1 MPPSNIKINKN
12 TKRILIKKRNKTKKK
27 SSIKPK
33 SSDDKSKKSSTK
45 LNETKKIIIKI
56 KVKRTKKIQNKD
68 LNTSPQDMIERR
80 KKRMVNSVENVNV
93 VGPPIQEPNKK
104 LFNEM

>member
-27 SSIKPK
+27 SSLKPK
-33 SSDDKSKKSSTK
+33 SSDDKSNKSSTK
-45 LNETKKIIIKI
+45 LNETKRQIIKI

-68 LNTSPQDMIERR
+68 LNINLHDIIEMP
-80 KKRMVNSVENVNV
+80 KKTMVNSVENVNV
-93 VGPPIQEPNKK
+93 VGPPTQEPNKK
-104 LFNEM
+104 RLNEM